1 MVKLRNYQEEI
12 ASKAVEVLKAS
23 GLVYLAME
31 CRTGKTITALSV
43 AQKYGAKSV
52 LVVSK
57 IKAIPSI
64 KADYEALHPSFSLEV
79 VNYESAS
86 KAKGAYDLV
95 LLDEAHTLGAFPKP
109 SKRTQVLK
117 GLCAGLPIVFMS
129 GTPTPESY
137 SQLYHQLFVSSFS
150 PFKEYVNFYKW
161 AKRYVTVK
169 QRIINGYTVN
179 DYSDA
184 NKYAIDSVTKH
195 LFLSYTQEEAGFST
209 NIVENILEVKMNAST
224 KSLFDELRR
233 NKVADR
239 PFLPM
244 PLLADTPA
252 KMLLKLHQISSGT
265 IVCGNGEHIVL
276 DGSKAEFIKTH
287 FKGQKIAVFY
297 IYKAEEKLLKN
308 RFPNWTDSPEEF
320 QASADK
326 VFISQVRRARE
337 GVRLDT
343 ADALIFLNL
352 EYSYLSYEQGK
363 NRLVSKERKEP
374 ANVYFLCSDFGVE
387 KEILNAVHGK
397 KDFTLSYYYKR
408 NHTYNSKI
416 KNKTHFSPY
425 NELKRTYP
433 YNYTPNE
440 K

>member
-12 ASKAVEVLKAS
+12 SSNAVGIIKTN

-64 KADYEALHPSFSLEV
+64 KADYEALRPSFKLDV
-79 VNYESAS
+79 VNYESAK
-86 KAKGAYDLV
+86 KAKGKYDLV
-95 LLDEAHTLGAFPKP
+95 ILDEAHTLGAFPKP
-109 SKRTQVLK
+109 SKRTEVLK
-117 GLCAGLPIVFMS
+117 ELCDGLPIIFMS

-137 SQLYHQLFVSSFS
+137 SQLYHQFYVSSFS
-150 PFKEYVNFYKW
+150 PFKEYKTFYKW
-161 AKRYVTVK
+161 AKMFVTVR

-184 NKYAIDSVTKH
+184 NKHAVENATKH
-195 LFLSYTQEEAGFST
+195 LFLSYTQDEAGFSSDIIERT
-209 NIVENILEVKMNAST
+209 LEVKMKAST
-224 KSLFDELRR
+224 KALFDELRK
-233 NKVADR
+233 NKVADH
-239 PFLPM
+239 PNIPLP
-244 PLLADTPA
+244 LVADTPA

-265 IVCGNGEHIVL
+265 IVCGNGEYVVL
-276 DGSKAEFIKTH
+276 DRSKAEFIKSH
-287 FKGQKIAVFY
+287 FRGQKIAIFY
-297 IYKAEEKLLKN
+297 IYRAEEEMLKGC
-308 RFPNWTDSPEEF
+308 FPNWTESPEDF
-320 QASADK
+320 QASTDK

-343 ADALIFLNL
+343 ADALIFFNL

-397 KDFTLSYYYKR
+397 MNFTLSYYHKHNPLSVR
-408 NHTYNSKI
+408 KI
-416 KNKTHFSPY
+416 QNKAVFSPY
-425 NELKRTYP
+425 NELKIANTYQLHL
-433 YNYTPNE
+433 E
-440 K
+440 

>member
-12 ASKAVEVLKAS
+12 SSKAVEILKAY

-43 AQKYGAKSV
+43 ARKYGAKSV
-52 LVVSK
+52 LVISK
-57 IKAIPSI
+57 IKALPSI
-64 KADYEALHPSFSLEV
+64 KADYEALRPSFSLDV
-79 VNYESAS
+79 INYESAS
-86 KAKGAYDLV
+86 KAKGTYDLV

-117 GLCAGLPIVFMS
+117 ELCAGLPIIFMS

-137 SQLYHQLFVSSFS
+137 SQLYHQFFVSPFS
-150 PFKEYVNFYKW
+150 PFREYANFYKW
-161 AKRYVTVK
+161 AKRYVAVR

-209 NIVENILEVKMNAST
+209 NIVENILEVRMKAST
-224 KSLFDELRR
+224 KNLFDELRR
-233 NKVADR
+233 NKVADH
-239 PFLPM
+239 PALPM

-265 IVCGNGEHIVL
+265 IVCGEDHIVL
-276 DGSKAEFIKTH
+276 DRSKAEFIKTR
-287 FKGQKIAVFY
+287 FRGQKIAVFY
-297 IYKAEEKLLKN
+297 IYKAEEALLKHC
-308 RFPNWTDSPEEF
+308 FPNWTESPEDF
-320 QASADK
+320 QASTDK

-397 KDFTLSYYYKR
+397 KDFTLSYYYKH
-408 NHTYNSKI
+408 NHTNGCKI
-416 KNKTHFSPY
+416 QNKAVFNPY
-425 NELKRTYP
+425 NELKHNNP
-433 YNYTPNE
+433 YNYTPNA

>member
-12 ASKAVEVLKAS
+12 SSNAVEILKAC

-31 CRTGKTITALSV
+31 CRTGKTITAMSV

-64 KADYEALHPSFSLEV
+64 KADYEALRPSFKLDV
-79 VNYESAS
+79 VNYESAK
-86 KAKGAYDLV
+86 KAKGKYDLV
-95 LLDEAHTLGAFPKP
+95 ILDEAHTLGAFPKP
-109 SKRTQVLK
+109 SKRTEVLK
-117 GLCAGLPIVFMS
+117 ELCDGLPIIFMS

-137 SQLYHQLFVSSFS
+137 SQLYHQFYVSSFS
-150 PFKEYVNFYKW
+150 PFKEYKTFYKW
-161 AKRYVTVK
+161 AKMFVTVR

-184 NKYAIDSVTKH
+184 SKHAVENATKH
-195 LFLSYTQEEAGFST
+195 LFLSYTQDEAGFST
-209 NIVENILEVKMNAST
+209 NIVENILEVRMKAST
-224 KSLFDELRR
+224 KNLFDELRR
-233 NKVADR
+233 NKVADH
-239 PFLPM
+239 PSLPM

-265 IVCGNGEHIVL
+265 IVCGVEHIVL
-276 DGSKAEFIKTH
+276 DRSKAEFIKTR
-287 FKGQKIAVFY
+287 FNGLKIAVFY
-297 IYKAEEKLLKN
+297 IYKAEEALLKDC
-308 RFPNWTDSPEEF
+308 FPNWTESPEDF
-320 QASADK
+320 QASTDK

-408 NHTYNSKI
+408 NHINDRKI
-416 KNKTHFSPY
+416 QNKAVFFRS
-425 NELKRTYP
+425 NELKHANP
-433 YNYTPNE
+433 YNYTQNA

>member
-12 ASKAVEVLKAS
+12 SSNAVGIIKTN

-31 CRTGKTITALSV
+31 CRTGKTITAMSV

-64 KADYEALHPSFSLEV
+64 KADYEALRPSFKLDV
-79 VNYESAS
+79 VNYESAK
-86 KAKGAYDLV
+86 KAKGKYDLV
-95 LLDEAHTLGAFPKP
+95 ILDEAHTLGAFPKP
-109 SKRTQVLK
+109 SKRTEVLK
-117 GLCAGLPIVFMS
+117 EFCDGLPIIFMS

-137 SQLYHQLFVSSFS
+137 SQLYHQFYVSSFS
-150 PFKEYVNFYKW
+150 PFKEYKTFYKW
-161 AKRYVTVK
+161 AKMFVTVR

-184 NKYAIDSVTKH
+184 NKHAVENATKH
-195 LFLSYTQEEAGFST
+195 LFLSYTQDEAGFSSDIIERT
-209 NIVENILEVKMNAST
+209 LEVKMKAST
-224 KSLFDELRR
+224 KALFDELRK
-233 NKVADR
+233 NKVADH
-239 PFLPM
+239 PNIPLP
-244 PLLADTPA
+244 LVADTPA

-265 IVCGNGEHIVL
+265 IVCGNGKHVVL
-276 DGSKAEFIKTH
+276 DRSKAEFIKSH
-287 FKGQKIAVFY
+287 FRGQKIAIFY
-297 IYKAEEKLLKN
+297 IYRAEEEMLKGC
-308 RFPNWTDSPEEF
+308 FPNWTESPEDF
-320 QASADK
+320 QASTDK

-343 ADALIFLNL
+343 ADALIFFNL

-374 ANVYFLCSDFGVE
+374 ANVFFLCSDFGVE

-397 KDFTLSYYYKR
+397 MNFTLSYYHKHNPLSVR
-408 NHTYNSKI
+408 KI
-416 KNKTHFSPY
+416 QNKAVFSLY
-425 NELKRTYP
+425 NELKIANTYQLHL
-433 YNYTPNE
+433 E
-440 K
+440 

>member
-1 MVKLRNYQEEI
+1 MVRLRDYQQRI
-12 ASKAVEVLKAS
+12 SDQAMDILKGS

-31 CRTGKTITALSV
+31 CRTGKTITAMSV

-64 KADYEALHPSFSLEV
+64 KADYEALRPSFKLDV
-79 VNYESAS
+79 VNYESAK
-86 KAKGAYDLV
+86 KAKGKYDLV
-95 LLDEAHTLGAFPKP
+95 ILDEAHTLGAFPKP
-109 SKRTQVLK
+109 SKRTEVLK
-117 GLCAGLPIVFMS
+117 ELCDGLPIIFMS

-137 SQLYHQLFVSSFS
+137 SQLYHQFYVSSFS
-150 PFKEYVNFYKW
+150 PFKEYANFYKW

-195 LFLSYTQEEAGFST
+195 LFLSYTQDEAGFST
-209 NIVENILEVKMNAST
+209 NIVENILEVRMKAST
-224 KSLFDELRR
+224 KNLFDELRR
-233 NKVADR
+233 NKVADH
-239 PFLPM
+239 PSLPM

-265 IVCGNGEHIVL
+265 IVCGVEHIVL
-276 DGSKAEFIKTH
+276 DRSKAEFIKTR
-287 FKGQKIAVFY
+287 FNGLKIAVFY
-297 IYKAEEKLLKN
+297 IYKAEEALLKDC
-308 RFPNWTDSPEEF
+308 FPNWTESPEDF
-320 QASADK
+320 QASTDK

-397 KDFTLSYYYKR
+397 MNFTLSYYHKHNPLSVR
-408 NHTYNSKI
+408 KI
-416 KNKTHFSPY
+416 QNKAVFSPY
-425 NELKRTYP
+425 NELKIANTYQLHL
-433 YNYTPNE
+433 E
-440 K
+440 